1 MKSIRNKVTLVGNL
15 GSNPEITN
23 FESGKKMVRFSL
35 ATNEEIRAING
46 KTTTITEWHRIIGW
60 GQFAKYMEDY
70 GQKGKQFAII
80 GKKVNRNY
88 KTKAGQPR
96 EITEIEINSIVGI

>member
-15 GSNPEITN
+15 GSIPEITN

-35 ATNEEIRAING
+35 ATNEKVMVGNG
-46 KTTTITEWHRIIGW
+46 SKVITEWHRIIGW

-70 GQKGKQFAII
+70 GQKGKQFAVS
-80 GKKVNRNY
+80 GRKVNRSY
-88 KTKAGQPR
+88 KTKAGEPR
-96 EITEIEINSIVGI
+96 EITEIEINSIIGI